1 LQKYNKKTYK
11 TIAFFNIFL
20 TVFQNSLKELQE
32 QVQVNQENRITKKS
46 L

>member
-20 TVFQNSLKELQE
+20 TAFSKFFKRVAGASPS
-32 QVQVNQENRITKKS
+32 KS
-46 L
+46 RK